1 MVYKRI
7 NPVKQPQT
15 QGLKVQKSKNLFN
28 KKQVLAECL
37 NNLNASLIDTN
48 NYILNLTKNVPADKN
63 ELEIERNTLYKYM
76 IKLSESIAK
85 LNSIVEP
92 ILNRKNIFVRAW
104 ESIKKFPKTIKTAF
118 SNALIHI
125 SLWFSEKS
133 LKLGY
138 NKLPKE
144 TFPINCKVLYPG
156 TPLKY
161 NNVNLNYKNQTS
173 FIINFQQYYK
183 PKSFIPNL
191 IKKVNFDVAKKVKFY
206 VAKPMLDLFD
216 FTVDTKETS
225 FGVSVYVSINAKNE
239 KALEYLKQFRDNY
252 AKIKARYKEAGQSLP
267 DIYIQLD
274 NFTKQ
279 IQSNYISNQV
289 NEISSM
295 EEKYINKDSN

>member
-1 MVYKRI
+1 MVFKRI
-7 NPVKQPQT
+7 NPVKQSQT
-15 QGLKVQKSKNLFN
+15 QGLEVQKSKNLFN

-37 NNLNASLIDTN
+37 NNLNASLRDTN
-48 NYILNLTKNVPADKN
+48 NYILNLTKNLPADKN

-76 IKLSESIAK
+76 IKLNESIAK

-118 SNALIHI
+118 SNALIPI

-144 TFPINCKVLYPG
+144 IFPISCKVLYPG
-156 TPLKY
+156 TLLKY

-183 PKSFIPNL
+183 PKSFILNL
-191 IKKVNFDVAKKVKFY
+191 IKKVKFDVAKKVKFY

-225 FGVSVYVSINAKNE
+225 FGVSVYVSLNAKNE

-252 AKIKARYKEAGQSLP
+252 AKIKASYNKAGQSLP
-267 DIYIQLD
+267 DIYMQLD

-279 IQSNYISNQV
+279 IQSNYISNQA

-295 EEKYINKDSN
+295 EEKYINKD